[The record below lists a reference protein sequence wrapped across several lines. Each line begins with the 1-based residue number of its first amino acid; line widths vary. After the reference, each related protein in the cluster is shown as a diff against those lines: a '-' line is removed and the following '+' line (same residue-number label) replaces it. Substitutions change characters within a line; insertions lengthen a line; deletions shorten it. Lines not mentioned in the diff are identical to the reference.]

1 MTFGDEETMERYAR
15 LEVFD
20 PERDD
25 WETYAE
31 RLEQAFVVNSVKRES
46 AEECR
51 AALLTICG
59 KKNI

>member
-1 MTFGDEETMERYAR
+1 MERFSR

-31 RLEQAFVVNSVKRES
+31 RLEQAFVVNGVKKESV
-46 AEECR
+46 EERR

-59 KKNI
+59 KKTYDLLKC